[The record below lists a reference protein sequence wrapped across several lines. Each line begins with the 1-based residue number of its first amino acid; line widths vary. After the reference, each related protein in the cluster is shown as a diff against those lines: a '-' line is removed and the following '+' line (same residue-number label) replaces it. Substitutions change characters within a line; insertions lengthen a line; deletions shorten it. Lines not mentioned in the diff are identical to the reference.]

1 MLVKALFYKA
11 MLYKESTLP
20 ENKCSGAITR
30 FPDMFDLSMNK
41 SSPEKQ
47 NQWDIYTYVY
57 IKYTYIIIII
67 YLYFV
72 LFI

>member
-41 SSPEKQ
+41 SSPEK
-47 NQWDIYTYVY
+47 
-57 IKYTYIIIII
+57 
-67 YLYFV
+67 
-72 LFI
+72 